1 MFALFPCLR
10 LIDDAGCVRWAFD
23 LCRFDVLLR
32 KFADCWAN
40 GSKAAI
46 AFSIFRRSFFNSAK
60 TCSIFKGPPE
70 LTAFLPRECR
80 RETGNRIPVLFSEQE
95 MFHFDLVIH
104 CRKRS
109 ANRNSAQAFDSQRVV
124 QITCSVGGQ
133 PRTPKRRSA
142 GGKRKVRGLRESHQ
156 YR

>member
-1 MFALFPCLR
+1 MMFALFPCLR
-10 LIDDAGCVRWAFD
+10 LIDDAGCVRWDFD

-70 LTAFLPRECR
+70 LTAFLSRECQC
-80 RETGNRIPVLFSEQE
+80 ETRTAFLFCFQNKECSFRFGHTLQE
-95 MFHFDLVIH
+95 
-104 CRKRS
+104 
-109 ANRNSAQAFDSQRVV
+109 
-124 QITCSVGGQ
+124 
-133 PRTPKRRSA
+133 PKRQQKFGAS
-142 GGKRKVRGLRESHQ
+142 L
-156 YR
+156 